1 MSALFLGHLGQN
13 VILVWSW
20 QRLWDFLL
28 YPSWDTGL
36 DLCSGNMKFV
46 ISLRKRK
53 GGRKKFD
60 HVFLWSSRKNSPT
73 VGPWGFEKGQNT
85 LATCCEGVT
94 HLKRSR
100 CWERLKAGGEG
111 DDRGWDCWMASLTQ
125 GTWVW
130 VDSGRWW
137 WTGRPGMLQSVGS
150 QRVGHDWVTELNWT
164 DSGWSRGA
172 KTTSRMLLELIR

>member
-20 QRLWDFLL
+20 QRLGDLLL

-60 HVFLWSSRKNSPT
+60 IFFNEVPGKILQLSVHEV
-73 VGPWGFEKGQNT
+73 
-85 LATCCEGVT
+85 
-94 HLKRSR
+94 LKRATIL
-100 CWERLKAGGEG
+100 WPPAMKG
-111 DDRGWDCWMASLTQ
+111 
-125 GTWVW
+125 
-130 VDSGRWW
+130 
-137 WTGRPGMLQSVGS
+137 
-150 QRVGHDWVTELNWT
+150 
-164 DSGWSRGA
+164 
-172 KTTSRMLLELIR
+172 